1 MDCMCRGLI
10 DQTRDNIKTFIKANE
25 KTKTLHN
32 SSQRKEKLCVSLCNF
47 VAKKIG
53 DKMMTAEEMI
63 KLLNLQKHQEGG
75 YFAET
80 YRSKEIIT
88 DPHRGPRSYC
98 TAIYYML
105 TPDTF
110 SEMHRLAA
118 DEIFHF
124 YRGDPVEMLHL
135 YPDGSG
141 KRLLLGNDPEKGMQ
155 PQVLVPSGV
164 WQGARL
170 LPGWTFGFTLMG
182 TTMAPGF
189 EYPDYQSGSRQE
201 LIRLYPGYK
210 ELITALTR
218 KP

>member
-1 MDCMCRGLI
+1 
-10 DQTRDNIKTFIKANE
+10 
-25 KTKTLHN
+25 
-32 SSQRKEKLCVSLCNF
+32 
-47 VAKKIG
+47 
-53 DKMMTAEEMI
+53 MMTAEEMI
-63 KLLNLQKHQEGG
+63 KLLNLQKHREGG

-88 DPHRGPRSYC
+88 DPHRGSRSYS

-110 SEMHRLAA
+110 SEMHRLAV

-124 YRGDPVEMLHL
+124 YLGNPVEMLHL

-141 KRLLLGNDPEKGMQ
+141 KRLFLGNDPEKGMQ
-155 PQVLVPSGV
+155 LQVLVPVGV

-170 LPGWTFGFTLMG
+170 LPGGTFGFSLMG

-189 EYPDYQSGSRQE
+189 EYSDYQSGSRQE
-201 LIRLYPGYK
+201 LTRQYPDFK
-210 ELITALTR
+210 ELITALTH
-218 KP
+218 K

>member
-1 MDCMCRGLI
+1 MI
-10 DQTRDNIKTFIKANE
+10 
-25 KTKTLHN
+25 
-32 SSQRKEKLCVSLCNF
+32 
-47 VAKKIG
+47 
-53 DKMMTAEEMI
+53 TAEEMI
-63 KLLNLQKHQEGG
+63 QLLNLQKHHEGG

-88 DPHRGPRSYC
+88 YSHRGQRSYS

-105 TPDTF
+105 TPDSF
-110 SEMHRLAA
+110 SEMHRLAV

-141 KRLLLGNDPEKGMQ
+141 KCLLFGDELERGMQ
-155 PQVLVPSGV
+155 PQVLIPSGV

-170 LPGWTFGFTLMG
+170 LPGGTFGFALMG
-182 TTMAPGF
+182 TTTAPGF

-201 LIRLYPGYK
+201 LTRQYPDFK

-218 KP
+218 KA

>member
-1 MDCMCRGLI
+1 MI
-10 DQTRDNIKTFIKANE
+10 TT
-25 KTKTLHN
+25 
-32 SSQRKEKLCVSLCNF
+32 
-47 VAKKIG
+47 
-53 DKMMTAEEMI
+53 EEMI
-63 KLLNLQKHQEGG
+63 RWLNLKKHPEGG

-80 YRSKEIIT
+80 YRSKEKIT
-88 DPHRGPRSYC
+88 DPRRGQRSYS
-98 TAIYYML
+98 TAIYFML

-110 SEMHRLAA
+110 SEMHRLTG

-124 YRGDPVEMLHL
+124 YLGDPVEMLHL

-141 KRLLLGNDPEKGMQ
+141 KHLLLGNDIERGIQ
-155 PQVLVPSGV
+155 PQVLVLSGV

-170 LPGWTFGFTLMG
+170 LPGGTSGFALMG

-189 EYPDYQSGSRQE
+189 EYPDYQSGSRPE
-201 LIRLYPGYK
+201 LTRQYPEFK

>member
-1 MDCMCRGLI
+1 
-10 DQTRDNIKTFIKANE
+10 
-25 KTKTLHN
+25 
-32 SSQRKEKLCVSLCNF
+32 
-47 VAKKIG
+47 
-53 DKMMTAEEMI
+53 MTAEEMI
-63 KLLNLQKHQEGG
+63 QLLNLQKHHEGG
-75 YFAET
+75 YFVET
-80 YRSKEIIT
+80 YRSGEVVT
-88 DPHRGPRSYC
+88 DPQRGLRSYS

-110 SEMHRLAA
+110 SEMHRLAV

-141 KRLLLGNDPEKGMQ
+141 KRLLLGKNLERGMQ
-155 PQVLVPSGV
+155 PQVLIPSGI

-170 LPGWTFGFTLMG
+170 LPGGAFDFSLMG

-189 EYPDYQSGSRQE
+189 EYPDYQFGSRQE
-201 LIRLYPGYK
+201 LTRQYPEFE

-218 KP
+218 KR

>member
-1 MDCMCRGLI
+1 
-10 DQTRDNIKTFIKANE
+10 
-25 KTKTLHN
+25 
-32 SSQRKEKLCVSLCNF
+32 
-47 VAKKIG
+47 
-53 DKMMTAEEMI
+53 MTAEEMI
-63 KLLNLQKHQEGG
+63 QLLNLQKHHEGG
-75 YFAET
+75 YFVET
-80 YRSKEIIT
+80 YRSGEVVT
-88 DPHRGPRSYC
+88 DPHRGQRPYS

-110 SEMHRLAA
+110 SEIHRLAA

-135 YPDGSG
+135 YPDGRG
-141 KRLLLGNDPEKGMQ
+141 KRLLLGKDIERGMH

-170 LPGWTFGFTLMG
+170 LAGGTFGFTLMG

-201 LIRLYPGYK
+201 LTRLYPDFK

-218 KP
+218 K